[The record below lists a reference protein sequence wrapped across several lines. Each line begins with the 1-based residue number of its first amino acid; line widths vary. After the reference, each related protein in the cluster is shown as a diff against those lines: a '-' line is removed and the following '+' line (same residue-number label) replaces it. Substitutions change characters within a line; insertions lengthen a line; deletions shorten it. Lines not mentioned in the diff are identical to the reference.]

1 MGSLGLLVGGIRR
14 RTHPSNERRGDEV
27 NEEMPRADER
37 LLAEL
42 RDLFERGDP
51 PPAAVAEAAKRSY
64 GWRTVDEELAA
75 LTMDTLVDRPLA
87 GVRGTAEPR
96 SLRFEA
102 PGLTIEVEVSG
113 SGAERRRV
121 LGQLVP
127 PRAASIE
134 VSQPD
139 GGGTVEADE
148 LGRFAIDGLRAQPL
162 RLRCHLAGQ
171 GPVATE
177 WVLV

>member
-1 MGSLGLLVGGIRR
+1 VHEE
-14 RTHPSNERRGDEV
+14 TPS
-27 NEEMPRADER
+27 ADDR

-42 RDLFERGDP
+42 GDLFERGDP
-51 PPAAVAEAAKRSY
+51 PPAAVVDAAKRSY
-64 GWRTVDEELAA
+64 GWRSVDEELAA
-75 LTMDTLVDRPLA
+75 LTMDSFVDRPLA
-87 GVRGTAEPR
+87 GVRGAAEPR
-96 SLRFEA
+96 ALRFEA
-102 PGLTIEVEVSG
+102 PGLTIEIEVSG

-134 VSQPD
+134 VSQPA

-148 LGRFAIDGLRAQPL
+148 LGRFAIDGLHPQPL
-162 RLRCHLAGQ
+162 RLRCHLAGH
-171 GPVATE
+171 GPVATQ

>member
-1 MGSLGLLVGGIRR
+1 MSEEI
-14 RTHPSNERRGDEV
+14 PS
-27 NEEMPRADER
+27 ADQR
-37 LLAEL
+37 LLDEL
-42 RDLFERGDP
+42 RDLFERADP
-51 PPAAVAEAAKRSY
+51 PPAAMVEAAKRGY
-64 GWRTVDEELAA
+64 DLRTVDEELAA
-75 LTMDTLVDRPLA
+75 LVMDTLLERPLA

-102 PGLTIEVEVSG
+102 ADLTIEVEVTG

-127 PRAASIE
+127 PRAARID

-139 GGGTVEADE
+139 GADTSVEADE
-148 LGRFAIDGLRAQPL
+148 LGRFAIEGIHARPL
-162 RLRCHLAGQ
+162 QLRCHLSGRR
-171 GPVATE
+171 PVATE

>member
-1 MGSLGLLVGGIRR
+1 VSEEI
-14 RTHPSNERRGDEV
+14 PS
-27 NEEMPRADER
+27 ADER
-37 LLAEL
+37 LLDEL

-51 PPAAVAEAAKRSY
+51 PPAAVVEAAKRGY
-64 GWRTVDEELAA
+64 DLRTVDEELAA
-75 LTMDTLVDRPLA
+75 LVMDTLLERPLA

-102 PGLTIEVEVSG
+102 PGVTIEVEVTG

-127 PRAASIE
+127 PRAARIE
-134 VSQPD
+134 VSQPGRAD
-139 GGGTVEADE
+139 TSVEADE
-148 LGRFAIDGLRAQPL
+148 LGRFAIDGIHARPL
-162 RLRCHLAGQ
+162 RLRCHLAGR